1 MKRLLS
7 PKLIF
12 ASSSLLYVAVVLLSI
27 KFATLVPWL
36 GIDFNI
42 DSLTGNVSIASVDQ
56 NSATFNII
64 SPGESVVAIHGDSNS
79 IKLSNEILNAMPFDF
94 DTYLDFNHFF
104 RVQTQAH
111 TILMEDKVVLEMNE
125 QTFIEITPEKSRPI
139 KSLSI
144 MFWLQLFVGGAVFF
158 VSMGVLAYGSK
169 DAPAVNVCFALA
181 GLSFLIITS
190 VVSIY
195 SNREIAVDGNT
206 FSVLA
211 MIQYYATLSFAT
223 FFAAIFCFYPIR
235 IKQAK
240 IFLLVFAGLFGFSL
254 LHVFQVYES
263 ITLSVYVLFYVIG
276 ALGIFFIILQYK
288 HTRGLIVERASL
300 RWLVYALITGD
311 VLFFIISIIPLVT
324 STELMHKQFFYW
336 IALLCVYVGVAL
348 GIRKYKL
355 FKLELW
361 ALYSW
366 VWMFGGLVVLGLAV
380 LLITIFKI
388 SLVVALLFS
397 VLVVG
402 WLYFPLRQWL
412 WENYAF
418 GFNRTHYQER
428 LPELLE
434 TILSPKAVRSNKEQW
449 EFLLRQVFEPVLVM
463 NETDDDSDE
472 VMIKESGAVLH
483 VPEFETIPALA
494 LAGVERGSR
503 LFNANDVSFLNS
515 MMTLFKHAQEF
526 KGAYEQG
533 VHEERTRIARDL
545 HDDVAARLL
554 TLIHKSEGTPQEPLA
569 REALVTLRESIN
581 SLGGRQEQSLD
592 DVLGELQVDIKF
604 RLEAAHI
611 ELYWEQDRQLYKKT
625 FTSRQ
630 ATNFKRVSQE
640 IITNV
645 LKHAHASIVNIES
658 KLSEGVFI
666 LSVCD
671 DGSTKL
677 MNDWINGRGVNNIR
691 TRVTELGGTVRWN
704 QHILE
709 EQLAGTCVEISIPV

>member
-1 MKRLLS
+1 MKQILS
-7 PKLIF
+7 PKVIF
-12 ASSSLLYVAVVLLSI
+12 SSSALLYALVIYACI
-27 KFATLVPWL
+27 KLVTMAPWL
-36 GIDFNI
+36 GIEFSV
-42 DSLTGNVSIASVDQ
+42 DSITDDISIAYIDNNSSLFSVV
-56 NSATFNII
+56 
-64 SPGESVVAIHGDSNS
+64 SPGEKVVAIHGNHNKS
-79 IKLSNEILNAMPFDF
+79 IISDELLNGMPFDF
-94 DTYLDFNHFF
+94 DSYLDFNHFF
-104 RVQTQAH
+104 REQTKAWN
-111 TILMEDKVVLEMNE
+111 ILTQTNLVLEISDDI
-125 QTFIEITPEKSRPI
+125 FFEITPLKSRPI
-139 KSLSI
+139 DSLPV
-144 MFWLQLFVGGAVFF
+144 MFWLQLLVGGAVFF
-158 VSMGVLAYGSK
+158 ISMNILAYGSK
-169 DAPAVNVCFALA
+169 DVAAVNICFALA
-181 GLSFLIITS
+181 GLSFLIIAS

-195 SNREIAVDGNT
+195 TNREIALDGKVFT
-206 FSVLA
+206 LLS
-211 MIQYYATLSFAT
+211 MIQYYASLSFAA

-235 IKQAK
+235 IKQTKA
-240 IFLLVFAGLFGFSL
+240 LLVLLFGLCGFSL
-254 LHVFQVYES
+254 LHVFQIFES
-263 ITLSVYVLFYVIG
+263 LGLSVYLLFYAIG
-276 ALGIFFIILQYK
+276 ALGVFFIILQYK
-288 HTRGLIVERASL
+288 YTRGLIVERASL

-324 STELMHKQFFYW
+324 SMELIHKQFFYW
-336 IALLCVYVGVAL
+336 VALLCVYIGVAL

-366 VWMFGGLVVLGLAV
+366 VWMFGGLIVLGFAV
-380 LLITIFKI
+380 LLILVFNI
-388 SLVVALLFS
+388 SSMVALLFS
-397 VLVVG
+397 ILVVG
-402 WLYFPLRQWL
+402 WLYFPLRHWL

-463 NETDDDSDE
+463 NETDDNDE
-472 VMIKESGAVLH
+472 VLIKESGAVLH
-483 VPEFETIPALA
+483 VPEFEDIPALA

-515 MMTLFKHAQEF
+515 MMTLFKNAQEF

-581 SLGGRQEQSLD
+581 SLGGRQEQLLD
-592 DVLGELQVDIKF
+592 DILRELQVDIKF
-604 RLEAAHI
+604 RLDATNIA
-611 ELYWEQDRQLYKKT
+611 LNWEQDRQVYKKT

-645 LKHAHASIVNIES
+645 LKHANATIVNVDINLIDGS
-658 KLSEGVFI
+658 FV

-671 DGSTKL
+671 DGNAKL

-691 TRVTELGGTVRWN
+691 TRVKELGGTVRWN
-704 QHILE
+704 QRIIE
-709 EQLAGTCVEISIPV
+709 EQLAGTCVEISIPI

>member
-1 MKRLLS
+1 
-7 PKLIF
+7 
-12 ASSSLLYVAVVLLSI
+12 
-27 KFATLVPWL
+27 
-36 GIDFNI
+36 
-42 DSLTGNVSIASVDQ
+42 
-56 NSATFNII
+56 
-64 SPGESVVAIHGDSNS
+64 
-79 IKLSNEILNAMPFDF
+79 
-94 DTYLDFNHFF
+94 
-104 RVQTQAH
+104 
-111 TILMEDKVVLEMNE
+111 
-125 QTFIEITPEKSRPI
+125 
-139 KSLSI
+139 
-144 MFWLQLFVGGAVFF
+144 MFWLQLLIGGAVFF
-158 VSMGVLAYGSK
+158 VSMSVLAYGSK
-169 DAPAVNVCFALA
+169 DSIAVNLSFALA
-181 GLSFLIITS
+181 GLSFLIVSSIVS
-190 VVSIY
+190 VY
-195 SNREIAVDGNT
+195 SNREIAMNGNI
-206 FSVLA
+206 FSALS
-211 MIQYYATLSFAT
+211 MIQYYASLSFAA
-223 FFAAIFCFYPIR
+223 FFASIFCFYPIR
-235 IKQAK
+235 IKQTK
-240 IFLLVFAGLFGFSL
+240 VLLLLLLGLSGFSL
-254 LHVFQVYES
+254 LHVFQVFES
-263 ITLSVYVLFYVIG
+263 IALSVYTLFYVMG
-276 ALGIFFIILQYK
+276 GLGIFFIILQYK

-324 STELMHKQFFYW
+324 SMDLIHKQFFYW
-336 IALLCVYVGVAL
+336 VALLCVYIGVAL

-366 VWMFGGLVVLGLAV
+366 VWMFGGLVVLGFAV
-380 LLITIFKI
+380 FLITIFEI
-388 SLVVALLFS
+388 SSVVALLFS

-434 TILSPKAVRSNKEQW
+434 TILSPKAVRGNKEQW

-463 NETDDDSDE
+463 HETDDGDE
-472 VMIKESGAVLH
+472 VTIKESGAVLH
-483 VPEFETIPALA
+483 VPEFEDIPALA

-503 LFNANDVSFLNS
+503 LFNENDVSFLNS
-515 MMTLFKHAQEF
+515 MMILFKNAQEF

-592 DVLGELQVDIKF
+592 DVLRELKVDINF

-611 ELYWEQDRQLYKKT
+611 ELYWEQDRQIYKKT

-658 KLSEGVFI
+658 KLSDGVFI

-671 DGSTKL
+671 DGNTKL
-677 MNDWINGRGVNNIR
+677 MSDWINGRGVNNIR
-691 TRVTELGGTVRWN
+691 TRVKELGGTVRWN

>member
-1 MKRLLS
+1 MKQTLS
-7 PKLIF
+7 PKVIF
-12 ASSSLLYVAVVLLSI
+12 SSSTLLYVLVIYACI
-27 KFATLVPWL
+27 KLVTMAPWL
-36 GIDFNI
+36 GVEF
-42 DSLTGNVSIASVDQ
+42 SVDSITDDISITYIDN
-56 NSATFNII
+56 NSSIFSVV
-64 SPGESVVAIHGDSNS
+64 SPGEKVIAIHGNNS
-79 IKLSNEILNAMPFDF
+79 KSLLSDELLNGMPFDF
-94 DTYLDFNHFF
+94 DSYLDFNHFF
-104 RVQTQAH
+104 REQTQAWN
-111 TILMEDKVVLEMNE
+111 ILTQTNLVLEISGDV
-125 QTFIEITPEKSRPI
+125 FFEITPLKSRPI
-139 KSLSI
+139 DSLPV
-144 MFWLQLFVGGAVFF
+144 MFWLQLLVGGAVFF
-158 VSMGVLAYGSK
+158 ISMSILAYGSK
-169 DAPAVNVCFALA
+169 DVAAVNICFALA
-181 GLSFLIITS
+181 GLSFLIIAS

-195 SNREIAVDGNT
+195 SNREIAMDGKVFT
-206 FSVLA
+206 LLS
-211 MIQYYATLSFAT
+211 MIQYYASLSFAA
-223 FFAAIFCFYPIR
+223 FFSAIFCFYPVQ

-240 IFLLVFAGLFGFSL
+240 ILLVLLFGLCGFSL
-254 LHVFQVYES
+254 LHVFQIFES
-263 ITLSVYVLFYVIG
+263 LGLSVYFLFYAIG
-276 ALGIFFIILQYK
+276 ILGVFFIILQYK
-288 HTRGLIVERASL
+288 YTRGLIVERASL

-324 STELMHKQFFYW
+324 SLELIHKQFFYW
-336 IALLCVYVGVAL
+336 VALLCVYIGVAL

-366 VWMFGGLVVLGLAV
+366 VWMFGGLIVLGFAV
-380 LLITIFKI
+380 LLILVFNI
-388 SLVVALLFS
+388 SSIVALLFS
-397 VLVVG
+397 ILVVG
-402 WLYFPLRQWL
+402 WLYFPLRHWL

-449 EFLLRQVFEPVLVM
+449 EFLLRQVFEPVLIM
-463 NETDDDSDE
+463 NETDDNDE
-472 VMIKESGAVLH
+472 VLIKESGAVLH
-483 VPEFETIPALA
+483 VPEFEDIPALA

-515 MMTLFKHAQEF
+515 MMTLFRNAQLF

-581 SLGGRQEQSLD
+581 SLGGRQEQLLD
-592 DVLGELQVDIKF
+592 DILRELQVDIRF
-604 RLEAAHI
+604 RLDATNIA
-611 ELYWEQDRQLYKKT
+611 LNWEQDRQVYKKT

-645 LKHAHASIVNIES
+645 LKHANATIVNVDINLVDGS
-658 KLSEGVFI
+658 FV

-671 DGSTKL
+671 DGDAKL
-677 MNDWINGRGVNNIR
+677 MSDWINGRGVNNIR
-691 TRVTELGGTVRWN
+691 TRVKELGGTVRWN
-704 QHILE
+704 QRIME
-709 EQLAGTCVEISIPV
+709 EQLAGTCVEISIPI

>member
-1 MKRLLS
+1 MKKLLS

-12 ASSSLLYVAVVLLSI
+12 ITSSMLYALVILVCI
-27 KFATLVPWL
+27 KLVTVTPWL
-36 GIDFNI
+36 GMEFNV
-42 DSLTGNVSIASVDQ
+42 DSLTGDVSIASIDSD
-56 NSATFNII
+56 SAVVNIV
-64 SPGESVVAIHGDSNS
+64 SPGEKVTAIHGGRNS
-79 IKLSNEILNAMPFDF
+79 ITLSKEILKAAPLDF

-104 RVQTQAH
+104 RVQSKAWD
-111 TILMEDKVVLEMNE
+111 ILNEDTLVLEINDSN
-125 QTFIEITPEKSRPI
+125 FLEITPLASRPVN
-139 KSLSI
+139 SLPA
-144 MFWLQLFVGGAVFF
+144 MFWLQLLIGGGIFF
-158 VSMGVLAYGSK
+158 VSMSVLAFGSK
-169 DAPAVNVCFALA
+169 DDMAVNICFALA
-181 GLSFLIITS
+181 GLSFLIVSS

-195 SNREIAVDGNT
+195 ANREIAIDGHL
-206 FSVLA
+206 FSSLV
-211 MIQYYATLSFAT
+211 MIQYYALLSFSA
-223 FFAAIFCFYPIR
+223 FFVSIFCFYPIR
-235 IKQAK
+235 IKEAK
-240 IFLLVFAGLFGFSL
+240 GLLILLLALCGFSL
-254 LHVFQVYES
+254 LHVFQFFES
-263 ITLSVYVLFYVIG
+263 ITLSVNALFYAIG
-276 ALGIFFIILQYK
+276 ILGVLFIILQYRY
-288 HTRGLIVERASL
+288 TRGLIVERASL

-324 STELMHKQFFYW
+324 STELIHQQFFYW
-336 IALLCVYVGVAL
+336 IALLCVYIGIAL

-380 LLITIFKI
+380 LLIIIFNV
-388 SLVVALLFS
+388 SSVVALLFS
-397 VLVVG
+397 ILVVG

-434 TILSPKAVRSNKEQW
+434 TILSPKSVRSNIEQW

-463 NETDDDSDE
+463 HETDDDEDE
-472 VMIKESGAVLH
+472 VSIKESGAVLH
-483 VPEFETIPALA
+483 VPEFDNIPAIA

-503 LFNANDVSFLNS
+503 LFNENDVSFLNS
-515 MMTLFKHAQEF
+515 IMTLFKNAQEF

-592 DVLGELQVDIKF
+592 DVLRELQVDIKF
-604 RLEAAHI
+604 RLGAANI
-611 ELYWEQDRQLYKKT
+611 ELYWEQDRQVYKKT

-645 LKHAHASIVNIES
+645 LKHANASVVNIENN
-658 KLSEGVFI
+658 LVDGVFT

-671 DGSTKL
+671 DGDTKL
-677 MNDWINGRGVNNIR
+677 MSDWINGRGVNNIR
-691 TRVTELGGTVRWN
+691 TRVKELGGSVRWN
-704 QHILE
+704 QRILE
-709 EQLAGTCVEISIPV
+709 EELAGTCVEISIPI